1 MKIRNGYVSN
11 SSSSSFIIA
20 YSDGAIS
27 ETQGFKLSVEKFL
40 RYIHGISTSWYSD
53 CTEIKSEGKENIC
66 NIIKDEWFDED
77 QKYIEMIRNNPNEMV
92 VYLQISYRDELI
104 KDLFDFLVEN
114 KSIEII
120 YRDDI

>member
-20 YSDGAIS
+20 YSEGAIA

-53 CTEIKSEGKENIC
+53 CTEIKSEGKENVC
-66 NIIKDEWFDED
+66 DYIKENWYDDE
-77 QKYIEMIRNNPNEMV
+77 QNYIEIIRNNTKNNI